1 MKAPDIIKPEFS
13 SAAVDIIG
21 PSGGFGAVLVIE
33 KEGFDALFKAVD
45 LANRYDLMIISN
57 KGLSVTACRKL
68 IDHICGGRDRPCFGL
83 HDFDLDGFKILG
95 TLQRDTRR
103 YQFINEIVVTDLGL
117 RLDDITGLGREP
129 AARSP
134 MSLPKRREQLI
145 NNGATEAEV
154 DILLHERVELNA
166 LTSDALVA
174 MIERK
179 LKEHGVT
186 KVVPD
191 DKVLKDTYRAFHRSQ
206 QLEEKFKQIEKD
218 FEATQPKVPKDLR
231 DQVCTILTKQPK
243 LRWDDAIK
251 IALGTTLEDV
261 QAKKQ
266 EAKEKSGDFTDS
278 GEPEGEES

>member
-1 MKAPDIIKPEFS
+1 
-13 SAAVDIIG
+13 
-21 PSGGFGAVLVIE
+21 
-33 KEGFDALFKAVD
+33 
-45 LANRYDLMIISN
+45 
-57 KGLSVTACRKL
+57 
-68 IDHICGGRDRPCFGL
+68 
-83 HDFDLDGFKILG
+83 
-95 TLQRDTRR
+95 
-103 YQFINEIVVTDLGL
+103 
-117 RLDDITGLGREP
+117 
-129 AARSP
+129 
-134 MSLPKRREQLI
+134 
-145 NNGATEAEV
+145 
-154 DILLHERVELNA
+154 
-166 LTSDALVA
+166 